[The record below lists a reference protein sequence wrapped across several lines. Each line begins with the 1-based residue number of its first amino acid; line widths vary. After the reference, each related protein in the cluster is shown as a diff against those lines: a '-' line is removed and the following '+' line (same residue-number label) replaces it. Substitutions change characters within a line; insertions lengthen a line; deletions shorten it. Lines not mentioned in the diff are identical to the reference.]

1 MPLKRLSKQ
10 ERADIKS
17 KYKQDDTLNVIVQEI
32 DQESK
37 KVILMLDMP
46 ESKEQKAKKEE
57 KEAIKKLKNEAA
69 SDKIEVPQDIIDSL
83 KS

>member
-1 MPLKRLSKQ
+1 
-10 ERADIKS
+10 
-17 KYKQDDTLNVIVQEI
+17 
-32 DQESK
+32 
-37 KVILMLDMP
+37 MP

-69 SDKIEVPQDIIDSL
+69 SDKIEVPLDIIDSL